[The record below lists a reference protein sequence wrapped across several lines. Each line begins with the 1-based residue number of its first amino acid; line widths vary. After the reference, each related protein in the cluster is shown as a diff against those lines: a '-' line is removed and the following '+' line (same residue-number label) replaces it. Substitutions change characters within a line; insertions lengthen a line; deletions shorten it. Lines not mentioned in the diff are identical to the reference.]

1 MKRGL
6 NQNRELLLDLHIG
19 LLEVQ
24 MQVGRKAQ
32 GQEHL
37 GKICVQ
43 RHSSRS
49 KRKYNAEEKAW
60 ETRVRHGA
68 RKEIRDQQRT

>member
-1 MKRGL
+1 
-6 NQNRELLLDLHIG
+6 
-19 LLEVQ
+19 